1 MKRLFVG
8 NDMRGVKR
16 QLRPIG
22 PAFFCSGC
30 FMPGKIEYKALK
42 GSEGKISGPFDVQYI
57 GGFDE
62 WICIDNTICSHYN
75 L

>member
-1 MKRLFVG
+1 MKRMFVG

-42 GSEGKISGPFDVQYI
+42 GSEGKNFRA
-57 GGFDE
+57 F
-62 WICIDNTICSHYN
+62 
-75 L
+75 

>member
-30 FMPGKIEYKALK
+30 FMPSKIEYKALK
-42 GSEGKISGPFDVQYI
+42 GSEGKNSRAF
-57 GGFDE
+57 
-62 WICIDNTICSHYN
+62 
-75 L
+75 